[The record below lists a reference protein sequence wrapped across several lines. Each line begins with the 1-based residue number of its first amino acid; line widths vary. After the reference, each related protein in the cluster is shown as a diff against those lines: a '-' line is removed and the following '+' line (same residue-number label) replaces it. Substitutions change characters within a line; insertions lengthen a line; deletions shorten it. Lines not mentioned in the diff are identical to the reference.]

1 MRIAPEVFKLDEG
14 INVLHNL
21 VASKGGYQSIL
32 YQGDGVALTIQDVVQ
47 AYPNVHL
54 THLIEGSK
62 KGQAPWAASHFE
74 SLDLPQ
80 VCQLLGVPHYHVR
93 GEGRATMSERRCADN
108 LTAAQKKMLP
118 LLIGK

>member
-1 MRIAPEVFKLDEG
+1 M
-14 INVLHNL
+14 LHNL

-47 AYPNVHL
+47 AYPNVNL

-62 KGQAPWAASHFE
+62 KAQVPWAASQFE
-74 SLDLPQ
+74 SRDLPQ
-80 VCQLLGVPHYHVR
+80 VCQHLGVPTYHVR
-93 GEGRATMSERRCADN
+93 AEGRATMSERRCADN
-108 LTAAQKKMLP
+108 LAAAQRQMLP